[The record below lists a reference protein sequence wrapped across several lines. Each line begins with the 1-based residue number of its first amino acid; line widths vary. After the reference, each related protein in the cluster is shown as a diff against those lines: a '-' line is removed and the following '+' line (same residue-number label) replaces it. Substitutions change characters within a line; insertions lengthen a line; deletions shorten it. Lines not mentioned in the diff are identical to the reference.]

1 MRTRL
6 FQKSLRF
13 QVPREELRVHR
24 DRRHKRVEKRLLPLG
39 ERGNRRELD
48 HSDEQVMIQDRNKQH
63 LPGSD
68 AADARGNLKSFPF
81 GRRDFQGSF
90 FQSCLT
96 DKSLPKSKR
105 SGVGRA
111 MQSEC
116 ANAVDAQPR
125 IVREIKGRIEQWD
138 GLR

>member
-1 MRTRL
+1 
-6 FQKSLRF
+6 
-13 QVPREELRVHR
+13 
-24 DRRHKRVEKRLLPLG
+24 
-39 ERGNRRELD
+39 
-48 HSDEQVMIQDRNKQH
+48 MIQDRNKQH

-125 IVREIKGRIEQWD
+125 IVREIKGRIEIGRASCRERVWIRE
-138 GLR
+138 GERTRKKRG